1 MQVKCGICGKKID
14 KDTAYCIIRP
24 SGNAYYG
31 HYYCSKEE
39 YDNFQIDKVVKQ
51 KTIDLCAEI
60 LDTHFNQYYIKTM
73 LEEVSQQ
80 YNYDLIFN
88 YLYDNQDYWYKYL
101 KSKVFVSVYGE
112 VRYFKVCLLNNLGD
126 YEKKISQE
134 EIQRVRSDIE
144 NVEIV
149 NTKRKEKKRRTFDEL
164 EELF

>member
-24 SGNAYYG
+24 SGNKYYG

-39 YDNFQIDKVVKQ
+39 YDNAQIDKVVKQ
-51 KTIDLCAEI
+51 KTIDLCEEI

-73 LEEVSQQ
+73 LGEVAQHYS
-80 YNYDLIFN
+80 YDLIFN
-88 YLYDNQDYWYKYL
+88 YMYDSQDFLYKLL
-101 KSKVFVSVYGE
+101 KSKTFVSMYNE
-112 VRYFKVCLLNNLGD
+112 VRYFKVYLLNHLSD
-126 YEKKISQE
+126 YKKMISQE

-149 NTKRKEKKRRTFDEL
+149 NTKRKEKKSRTFDEL